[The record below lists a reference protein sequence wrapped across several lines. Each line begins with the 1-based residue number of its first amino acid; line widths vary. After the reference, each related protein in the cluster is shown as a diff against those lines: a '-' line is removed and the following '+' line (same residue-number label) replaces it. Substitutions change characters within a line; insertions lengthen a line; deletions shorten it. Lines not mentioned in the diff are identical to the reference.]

1 MLEVI
6 HNNNNNYSNSSNSSN
21 HGDNM
26 IIYSLPETLLNK
38 PQPPTPAASASS
50 SSLLLNQK
58 EDIHTMATSD
68 DLFYRLQKE
77 NALLPPQD
85 STAFILAQIERQNAL
100 LEKDPKSIYIQS
112 NELKAHFSTMQ
123 RLVQQNNNDDE
134 EEEEEIDWGFWEA
147 VIEDSDQVALKL
159 PHLLSIKLR
168 SGIPSRVRG
177 LMWQAMSKSASLH
190 LETVYEQLCKEKS
203 PHERIIQR
211 DLARTFPRIDMFKQE
226 NGQGQSSMKRIL
238 EAYSLYDTDVG
249 YCQGLAF
256 LVGPLLMNMPE
267 AQSFCVFVRLMETYE
282 LRSMFTLNM
291 EGLQLRLYQFSCL
304 LTEIL
309 PNISNHLSDS
319 GVHAAMYASQW
330 FLTLFAYVFPINLVT
345 RIYDIVFAEGA
356 AETIMRVAIAML
368 KRSQETILDFHEF
381 EDILDFVTTKK
392 LCEPYNE
399 NYSHIIRDAMALSD
413 IITRDRMDSL
423 ASEYEMG
430 VQPLVATGKFS
441 FWRRKRTI
449 HNKKPDIKRSA
460 STSGH
465 CSSTTSTHAASPA
478 AAPPPLLKKRWSS
491 VSSRR
496 DWSYTESHNDT
507 EALPTIKSITSA
519 EYEELKQKYQQT
531 LNELTEVKYDK
542 QDLESERDALKLTI
556 AELERRRLRQR
567 SYSIDGK
574 KPPAPLPFTLKRS
587 ATSNAK
593 PTSYSCE
600 ENTTS
605 TAAATNIVLDGIRS
619 FSDLAI
625 GSKDDDSS
633 IAISRQNSIHHSM
646 LSSSSQ
652 SYTTTEFDDDDDQI
666 SLAFT
671 ATTAPVYGDEDEISS
686 QVVHLKVRNFE
697 LEQQV
702 EHLNNDI
709 ELMTSKFGLINE
721 GQAELVEQLM
731 AMKGVE
737 EESIR
742 ESKKKD
748 EELEKVNL
756 ENAALKEQ
764 LDQMKQLLSS
774 CRMENSALNH
784 YLKDLKGSHQ
794 RQLKQRALTGEVE
807 STSISR
813 PRIRRH
819 STTSSCIMTVVKN
832 NQIHELEQSL
842 LLAKIRLAECEESS
856 TNMPSYAQSQENNTG
871 IKKKPSIYGRVLHA
885 IKYNNTTNA

>member
-1 MLEVI
+1 
-6 HNNNNNYSNSSNSSN
+6 
-21 HGDNM
+21 
-26 IIYSLPETLLNK
+26 
-38 PQPPTPAASASS
+38 
-50 SSLLLNQK
+50 
-58 EDIHTMATSD
+58 
-68 DLFYRLQKE
+68 
-77 NALLPPQD
+77 
-85 STAFILAQIERQNAL
+85 
-100 LEKDPKSIYIQS
+100 
-112 NELKAHFSTMQ
+112 
-123 RLVQQNNNDDE
+123 
-134 EEEEEIDWGFWEA
+134 
-147 VIEDSDQVALKL
+147 
-159 PHLLSIKLR
+159 
-168 SGIPSRVRG
+168 
-177 LMWQAMSKSASLH
+177 
-190 LETVYEQLCKEKS
+190 
-203 PHERIIQR
+203 
-211 DLARTFPRIDMFKQE
+211 
-226 NGQGQSSMKRIL
+226 
-238 EAYSLYDTDVG
+238 
-249 YCQGLAF
+249 
-256 LVGPLLMNMPE
+256 
-267 AQSFCVFVRLMETYE
+267 METYE

-368 KRSQETILDFHEF
+368 KRSQETILEFHEF

-430 VQPLVATGKFS
+430 VQPLVVATGKFS
-441 FWRRKRTI
+441 FWRRKRTVI
-449 HNKKPDIKRSA
+449 HSKKKSDIKRSA
-460 STSGH
+460 STSSSSS
-465 CSSTTSTHAASPA
+465 SSTTSTHAAA

-496 DWSYTESHNDT
+496 DWSYTEPQNDT
-507 EALPTIKSITSA
+507 TTEVLPTTIKSSITSA

-556 AELERRRLRQR
+556 AELERCRLRQR

-574 KPPAPLPFTLKRS
+574 KPYAPLPVTLKRS
-587 ATSNAK
+587 ATSNTK
-593 PTSYSCE
+593 PTSYNCE
-600 ENTTS
+600 ENTT
-605 TAAATNIVLDGIRS
+605 TTTTTVVLDGGIQS
-619 FSDLAI
+619 FSSELAI

-652 SYTTTEFDDDDDQI
+652 SCTTSEFDDDDDQI

-671 ATTAPVYGDEDEISS
+671 STTAPVYGDEDEISS
-686 QVVHLKVRNFE
+686 QVVHLKVKNFE

-702 EHLNNDI
+702 EHLNSNI

-731 AMKGVE
+731 AMKGAE
-737 EESIR
+737 EEYMK
-742 ESKKKD
+742 EFKKKD
-748 EELEKVNL
+748 EELEKVSL
-756 ENAALKEQ
+756 ENAGLKEQ
-764 LDQMKQLLSS
+764 LDQMKQLLSA
-774 CRMENSALNH
+774 CRMENSALNN

-794 RQLKQRALTGEVE
+794 RQLKRQMALTDEVE
-807 STSISR
+807 STSIPR

-842 LLAKIRLAECEESS
+842 LLAKIRLAECEESL
-856 TNMPSYAQSQENNTG
+856 TNMPSHPQPQENNTG
-871 IKKKPSIYGRVLHA
+871 IKKRPSIYGRVLHA
-885 IKYNNTTNA
+885 IKYSNTTNA

>member
-6 HNNNNNYSNSSNSSN
+6 HNSHNNNNNYSNSN

-38 PQPPTPAASASS
+38 PQPPTPAAAAAASNS
-50 SSLLLNQK
+50 ITQK
-58 EDIHTMATSD
+58 QDMASD

-123 RLVQQNNNDDE
+123 RLVQENNNDE

-226 NGQGQSSMKRIL
+226 NGQGQSSMRRIL

-309 PNISNHLSDS
+309 PNISNHLSES

-368 KRSQETILDFHEF
+368 KRSQETILEFHEF

-392 LCEPYNE
+392 LCEPYKE

-413 IITRDRMDSL
+413 IITRDKMDYL
-423 ASEYEMG
+423 ASEYELG
-430 VQPLVATGKFS
+430 GQPLVATGKFG
-441 FWRRKRTI
+441 FWRRKRTTV
-449 HNKKPDIKRSA
+449 HSKKPDIKRSA
-460 STSGH
+460 SSSGH
-465 CSSTTSTHAASPA
+465 CSTISTNAASPA
-478 AAPPPLLKKRWSS
+478 AVPPASLKKRWSS

-496 DWSYTESHNDT
+496 DWSYSQSDLNDAD
-507 EALPTIKSITSA
+507 ALPTIKSFTFA
-519 EYEELKQKYQQT
+519 EFEELKQKHQQT
-531 LNELTEVKYDK
+531 VNELLEVKYDK

-587 ATSNAK
+587 ATSNTK
-593 PTSYSCE
+593 PTTFHCE

-605 TAAATNIVLDGIRS
+605 TAATTIVLEGIRS

-625 GSKDDDSS
+625 GKDDDSS

-666 SLAFT
+666 SLALT
-671 ATTAPVYGDEDEISS
+671 STTVPVYGDDDEISS

-709 ELMTSKFGLINE
+709 ETMTLKFGLINE
-721 GQAELVEQLM
+721 GQTELVDQLL
-731 AMKGVE
+731 AMKGAE
-737 EESIR
+737 EKSVAMA
-742 ESKKKD
+742 KKKD
-748 EELEKVNL
+748 EELEKVNS
-756 ENAALKEQ
+756 ENIVLKEQ

-794 RQLKQRALTGEVE
+794 RQLKQMALNNEVE
-807 STSISR
+807 STSIPR

-819 STTSSCIMTVVKN
+819 STTSSCIMTVVEN
-832 NQIHELEQSL
+832 SQIHELEQSL
-842 LLAKIRLAECEESS
+842 LIAKIRLAECEEGS
-856 TNMPSYAQSQENNTG
+856 PSHSQQHQENNTG
-871 IKKKPSIYGRVLHA
+871 IKKKSSIYGRVLHA
-885 IKYNNTTNA
+885 IKYNNNA